1 MPCHATEMVAFRQGR
16 SLSGLKPKGRRAIT
30 DPASG
35 GRVLDGFD
43 YIIVG
48 AGSAG
53 SVLAERLSASGRHR
67 VLVLE
72 AGGTDRRFYVHLPLG
87 YGKLFFD
94 PAVNWMYRTE
104 PDPGLAGNQDFWPR
118 GKILG
123 GSSSINAMVWIRG
136 HKSDYDDWAERAGP
150 AWGWDAAR
158 EAYRAIED
166 NEAGGNDVR
175 GTGGPLFISANRKD
189 LHPLVDTY
197 IRSAEATG
205 LPHNEDF
212 NGAEQEGVGIYQMT
226 IHKARRNSA
235 ARAFLRPAMKRAN
248 VTVMTHA
255 HVTRVLFE
263 GNRAVGVEYR
273 RGGQL
278 HQARAGREVI
288 LSGGAINS
296 PQLLMLSGIGPAA
309 HLKSHG
315 IGVIADN
322 AQVGRNLNDHQG
334 VNYTWRMTVPTYND
348 ILRPWW
354 GKLLVGMKYVM
365 GGRGPLAKSINH
377 AGGFFRTSPDLPRPN
392 MQLYF
397 QAFSTLIP
405 RVGERPLLTPDPFS
419 GLSIG
424 LSNCRPTSRGEI
436 TLNSADPFAA
446 PRIVANAFSTDHDV
460 RRDAAGGETPA
471 KDRGAGADEVADC
484 RGIAAGAGGHERRG
498 PHRRFPRPVGHGLP
512 PLLHGPHGQ
521 RCRHLCRRSRPE
533 SARRRGTQG
542 LRRFG
547 LSNAHRRQYQ
557 CAVDSDRLDR
567 GRPHNEGREVKGTH
581 DLSSRRRYR
590 RHLY

>member
-1 MPCHATEMVAFRQGR
+1 MRENV
-16 SLSGLKPKGRRAIT
+16 
-30 DPASG
+30 
-35 GRVLDGFD
+35 DGFD
-43 YIIVG
+43 YIIIG

-53 SVLAERLSASGRHR
+53 SVLAERLSANGRHK

-72 AGGTDRRFYVHLPLG
+72 AGGSDRRFYVHLPLG

-136 HKSDYDDWAERAGP
+136 HQSDYDDWAAEAGP
-150 AWGWDAAR
+150 GWGWDAAR

-175 GTGGPLFISANRKD
+175 GSGGPLFISANRRD
-189 LHPLVDTY
+189 LHPLVESY

-205 LPHNEDF
+205 LARNEDF
-212 NGAEQEGVGIYQMT
+212 NGAVQEGVGIYQMT

-235 ARAFLRPAMKRAN
+235 ARAFLRPAMKRPN
-248 VTVMTHA
+248 VTVLTHA

-263 GNRAVGVEYR
+263 GRRAVGVEYR
-273 RGGQL
+273 KGGKL

-296 PQLLMLSGIGPAA
+296 PQLLMLSGVGPAA

-315 IGVIADN
+315 IEVITDN
-322 AQVGRNLNDHQG
+322 AQIGQNLNDHQG

-354 GKLLVGMKYVM
+354 GKMLVGMKYFM

-446 PRIVANAFSTDHDV
+446 PKIVANAFSTNHDV
-460 RRDAAGGETPA
+460 EEMLLAVKYLRKIAAEEPMRSLIAEELRPGPEVVTDEDLIADFRARSGTVFHPSCTVRMGSDPATSGVDPDLKVRGVEGLRVCDASVFPTLIGGNTNAPSILT
-471 KDRGAGADEVADC
+471 GWIGADRILKDA
-484 RGIAAGAGGHERRG
+484 
-498 PHRRFPRPVGHGLP
+498 
-512 PLLHGPHGQ
+512 
-521 RCRHLCRRSRPE
+521 
-533 SARRRGTQG
+533 
-542 LRRFG
+542 
-547 LSNAHRRQYQ
+547 
-557 CAVDSDRLDR
+557 
-567 GRPHNEGREVKGTH
+567 K
-581 DLSSRRRYR
+581 
-590 RHLY
+590 